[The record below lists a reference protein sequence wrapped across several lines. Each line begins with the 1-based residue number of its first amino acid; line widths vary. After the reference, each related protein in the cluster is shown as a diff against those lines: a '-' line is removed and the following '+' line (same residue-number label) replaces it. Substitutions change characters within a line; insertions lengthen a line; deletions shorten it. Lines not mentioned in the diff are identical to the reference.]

1 MCLHVRTPSAAE
13 SKELS
18 RWLKRP
24 RNAVQMRRGQL
35 ISFSAQGG
43 RVQEISAA
51 LHLHEEYVRK
61 LIRQYNEE
69 GLAALRTR
77 ARPGRPPTL
86 TPEDE
91 SVVVEIAKMP
101 PRAFGQPFNQWS
113 LRKLTDCLV
122 GRQMIPAVSHV
133 TIGKV
138 LDEHKVTYQRTR
150 TWKESKDPKFASKK
164 THQPTL
170 QAGAERHGR
179 SLLRRART
187 GPDQAA
193 CRLFLGTAE
202 APGQASGNLHPPW
215 RRQLLLR
222 SLQRS

>member
-1 MCLHVRTPSAAE
+1 MCLHVRAPNAAE
-13 SKELS
+13 SKELG

-35 ISFSAQGG
+35 ISFSAQGM

-51 LHLHEEYVRK
+51 LPLHEEYVRK
-61 LIRQYNEE
+61 LIRRYNEE

-91 SVVVEIAKMP
+91 SVVVEIATMP

-122 GRQMIPAVSHV
+122 GRQMIPEVSHV

-138 LDEHKVTYQRTR
+138 LDERKVTYQRTR

-164 THQPTL
+164 NASTDSTS
-170 QAGAERHGR
+170 ERRKTR
-179 SLLRRART
+179 S
-187 GPDQAA
+187 
-193 CRLFLGTAE
+193 
-202 APGQASGNLHPPW
+202 
-215 RRQLLLR
+215 
-222 SLQRS
+222 

>member
-1 MCLHVRTPSAAE
+1 VCLQARTPDGAE

-35 ISFSAQGG
+35 ISFSAQGM

-61 LIRQYNEE
+61 LIRKYNES
-69 GLAALRTR
+69 GLVVLRTR
-77 ARPGRPPTL
+77 AHPGRQPAL
-86 TPEDE
+86 TPEEE

-122 GRQMIPAVSHV
+122 QREMIPKVSHV

-138 LDEHKVTYQRTR
+138 LDQHKVTYQRTR
-150 TWKESKDPKFASKK
+150 TWKESKDPDFASKK
-164 THQPTL
+164 NASTGST
-170 QAGAERHGR
+170 RK
-179 SLLRRART
+179 RRKT
-187 GPDQAA
+187 P
-193 CRLFLGTAE
+193 
-202 APGQASGNLHPPW
+202 S
-215 RRQLLLR
+215 
-222 SLQRS
+222 

>member
-1 MCLHVRTPSAAE
+1 MCLHVRAPSAAE
-13 SKELS
+13 SKELG

-35 ISFSAQGG
+35 ISFSAQGM
-43 RVQEISAA
+43 RVQEIS
-51 LHLHEEYVRK
+51 
-61 LIRQYNEE
+61 
-69 GLAALRTR
+69 AALRTR

-113 LRKLTDCLV
+113 LRKLADCLV
-122 GRQMIPAVSHV
+122 ARQMIPEVSHV

-138 LDEHKVTYQRTR
+138 LDEHKVTSQRTR

-164 THQPTL
+164 NASTDSTS
-170 QAGAERHGR
+170 ERRKTR
-179 SLLRRART
+179 S
-187 GPDQAA
+187 
-193 CRLFLGTAE
+193 
-202 APGQASGNLHPPW
+202 
-215 RRQLLLR
+215 
-222 SLQRS
+222 